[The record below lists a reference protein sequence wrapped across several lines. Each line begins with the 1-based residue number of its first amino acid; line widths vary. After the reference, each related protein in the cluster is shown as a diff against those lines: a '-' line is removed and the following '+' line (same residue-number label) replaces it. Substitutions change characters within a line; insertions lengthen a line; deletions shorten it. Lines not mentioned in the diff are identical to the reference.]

1 MLSRSASLDSIATLK
16 DRYNDDDEEMISR
29 ASSLASIRDSSNK
42 ELSFKQPSQIK
53 PKTIDVKP
61 KQSLIETDKTL
72 TAAAKVVLLNKKQK
86 NNKTTTTTT
95 TMTKKQFDT
104 PLSAAVRAIITKKDN
119 PPSIS
124 LTKSIDKSQ
133 KQKTQTKQQKK
144 QIEKKAAAAKA
155 DIKTK
160 QQEQVVKW

>member
-95 TMTKKQFDT
+95 MTKKQFDT

>member
-95 TMTKKQFDT
+95 MTKKQFDT

-133 KQKTQTKQQKK
+133 KQKTQTKQKKK